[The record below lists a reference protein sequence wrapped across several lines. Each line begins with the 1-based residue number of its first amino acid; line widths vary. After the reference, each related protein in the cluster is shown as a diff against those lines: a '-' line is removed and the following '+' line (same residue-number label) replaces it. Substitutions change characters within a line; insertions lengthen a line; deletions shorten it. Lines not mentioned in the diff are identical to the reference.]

1 MLRSVKIERMTYD
14 PLTPGSDLVQVAGPL
29 YGPAQVVFIT
39 VGEAVQE
46 KIRTSYLEGGPRY
59 ISFYPPPLPFEF
71 QATLEPQG
79 GRYVTTRLDIRQRP
93 GSPPLQQAELVQV
106 PLSRLQSMIT
116 GYIVYEGKAAFPL
129 LPAWYEAI
137 KNDHETHLKELGTAY
152 RLLRIQGTTPTTVL
166 AEKLGVSK
174 PTVRRWLQSAVAAG
188 HLTEDER
195 VR

>member
-1 MLRSVKIERMTYD
+1 M
-14 PLTPGSDLVQVAGPL
+14 AGPL
-29 YGPAQVVFIT
+29 YGPAQIVLIT
-39 VGEAVQE
+39 VGEAEQE
-46 KIRTSYLEGGPRY
+46 KLRSFIEGDPDYTIRY
-59 ISFYPPPLPFEF
+59 YPPPLPFDF

-116 GYIVYEGKAAFPL
+116 GYIVYEGQAALPL

-166 AEKLGVSK
+166 AKELGVSK